1 MSHPKPADETAEGAE
16 FPLEAPVLIGFG
28 VTGQAVAT
36 ALVKRG
42 ISPTVVEDR
51 PSTTTAEL
59 AHDLGVALVAEPDE
73 AELSAVIAKAS
84 CLLPSPGVPDH
95 HPSFALAKE
104 HEVTVFSEFDLA
116 REWDTRPIAAITG
129 TNGKT
134 TVTMMV
140 TEALNQSGHRAEAVG
155 NTEVPLVAAIDDPA
169 TDVFVVEASSFR
181 LGHSHRFGPQV
192 AAWLNF
198 APDHLDAHASLDG
211 YEQAKAS
218 IWSNLPDAALI
229 VANADDPVVMRNLPT
244 DGRTSLRIERFSLAL
259 SSTEPVEWH
268 VQSATGLLADG
279 TIVGPV
285 GPVVVVADLPRRQ
298 PHDVANALA
307 AAAIAVG
314 AGASI
319 DGVRTMLTG
328 FAGLPHRLELVG
340 SKNGIV
346 WYNDSKATVPH
357 ATVVAVSGFESVV
370 LIAGGRNKGL
380 AMDALAETVP
390 PVRAVVATGDAAE
403 EIASIY
409 EPLVPVVRATS
420 MGEAVEQAEN
430 LAEPGD
436 AVVLSPA
443 CTSYDWYR
451 NYGERGLDFI
461 DLVKKNV
468 LNKPVAAESFDDSS
482 APEMDAPEKR
492 VTGE

>member
-1 MSHPKPADETAEGAE
+1 M
-16 FPLEAPVLIGFG
+16 
-28 VTGQAVAT
+28 
-36 ALVKRG
+36 
-42 ISPTVVEDR
+42 
-51 PSTTTAEL
+51 
-59 AHDLGVALVAEPDE
+59 
-73 AELSAVIAKAS
+73 
-84 CLLPSPGVPDH
+84 
-95 HPSFALAKE
+95 
-104 HEVTVFSEFDLA
+104 
-116 REWDTRPIAAITG
+116 
-129 TNGKT
+129 
-134 TVTMMV
+134 
-140 TEALNQSGHRAEAVG
+140 
-155 NTEVPLVAAIDDPA
+155 
-169 TDVFVVEASSFR
+169 
-181 LGHSHRFGPQV
+181 
-192 AAWLNF
+192 
-198 APDHLDAHASLDG
+198 
-211 YEQAKAS
+211 
-218 IWSNLPDAALI
+218 
-229 VANADDPVVMRNLPT
+229 ANADDPVVMRNLPA
-244 DGRTSLRIERFSLAL
+244 DGRTSLRIERFSSAL

-268 VQSATGLLADG
+268 VQSATGLLLDG

-285 GPVVVVADLPRRQ
+285 GPVVAVADLPRRQ

-307 AAAIAVG
+307 ASAIAMG

-319 DGVRTMLTG
+319 EGVRTMLTG
-328 FAGLPHRLELVG
+328 FTGLPHRLELVG
-340 SKNGIV
+340 SNNGIV

-357 ATVVAVSGFESVV
+357 ATVVAVSGFDSVV

-468 LNKPVAAESFDDSS
+468 LNKPASAEPVDDSG
-482 APEMDAPEKR
+482 APEMDALEKR